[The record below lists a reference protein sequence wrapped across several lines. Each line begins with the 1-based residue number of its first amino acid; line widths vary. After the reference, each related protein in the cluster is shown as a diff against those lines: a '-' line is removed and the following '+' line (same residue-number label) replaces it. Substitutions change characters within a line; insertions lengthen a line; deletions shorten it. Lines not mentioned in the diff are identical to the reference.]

1 VYAGESPKLRAQN
14 KRQGKKATNSGVA
27 VLADASGLQSSSTGS
42 AENWNFTRV
51 PLKVRHQSDV
61 TPPAPP
67 CLHVSRM
74 LWRANLAPS

>member
-51 PLKVRHQSDV
+51 PLKVRHQSLV
-61 TPPAPP
+61 TPPGPLLA
-67 CLHVSRM
+67 CLTDVVAR
-74 LWRANLAPS
+74 